1 MNPILLEILPL
12 IREGYC
18 CSQLLMHLLLQ
29 GAGQEN
35 AALLRAMHGLCFGM
49 GGTEGPCGLLSGG
62 ACILGC
68 FAGRGAVEEHAHAS
82 LAPMVHEYQQW
93 FIEHTRTSGLCY
105 QILESFEQQD
115 EQALTMQSR
124 QSTQSR
130 QSPQHAQCGELLAT
144 CWKKILEILEKYQVD
159 MELKA

>member
-12 IREGYC
+12 VREGYC

-35 AALLRAMHGLCFGM
+35 PQLLRAMHGLCFGM

-68 FAGRGAVEEHAHAS
+68 FAGRGAVDENAHPS

-93 FIEHTRTSGLCY
+93 FLAQTQSSGLC
-105 QILESFEQQD
+105 
-115 EQALTMQSR
+115 
-124 QSTQSR
+124 
-130 QSPQHAQCGELLAT
+130 H
-144 CWKKILEILEKYQVD
+144 EILEKLEQKSDTVSSPQEPRHAKCGDLLAACWEKLLELLEKYDMD
-159 MELKA
+159 MELQA

>member
-12 IREGYC
+12 IKEGYC

-35 AALLRAMHGLCFGM
+35 PQLIRAMHALCFGM
-49 GGTEGPCGLLSGG
+49 GGTEGPCGLLNGG
-62 ACILGC
+62 ACVLGC
-68 FAGRGAVEEHAHAS
+68 FAGRGTNDESAHPS

-93 FIEHTRTSGLCY
+93 FTTYTNCSGICHHVMENLEQRPEVAALQHEHEHTK
-105 QILESFEQQD
+105 
-115 EQALTMQSR
+115 
-124 QSTQSR
+124 
-130 QSPQHAQCGELLAT
+130 CGFLLAA
-144 CWKKILEILEKYQVD
+144 CWEKILELLETYEID